1 MSPVAATNR
10 EEKDMT
16 RFKAELAAFDAALA
30 KATQPDEPFAALW
43 RLTDAMI
50 GAKLFTLMEA
60 NMKTERSGRI
70 FTSHPEEYPVSGS
83 KPIRYNEWFD
93 VVHKERRAFVANN
106 LADIDKVFPDAV
118 LIGQLGCAS
127 VINLPIVLNDTLV
140 GTVNILNGENH
151 HTEERVELA
160 TSLLSLPAKA
170 AWLASRYIKSQQ
182 E

>member
-1 MSPVAATNR
+1 
-10 EEKDMT
+10 MT
-16 RFKAELAAFDAALA
+16 RFQAELAAFDAELA

-60 NMKTERSGRI
+60 NLQTERSGRI
-70 FTSHPEEYPVSGS
+70 FTSHPAEYPVSGS

-106 LADIDKVFPDAV
+106 LVDIDKVFPDAE

-127 VINLPIVLNDTLV
+127 VINLPIVLNDNLV

-151 HTEERVELA
+151 HTEERVELV

-170 AWLASRYIKSQQ
+170 AWLASRYLKSLQG
-182 E
+182 

>member
-1 MSPVAATNR
+1 MS
-10 EEKDMT
+10 
-16 RFKAELAAFDAALA
+16 RFQAELAAFNDALA
-30 KATQPDEPFAALW
+30 IATKPEEPFEALW

-83 KPIRYNEWFD
+83 KPITYNSWFD
-93 VVHKERRAFVANN
+93 VVHKQRRAFVANN
-106 LADIDKVFPDAV
+106 LVDIDKVFPDAV
-118 LIGQLGCAS
+118 LISQLGCAS

-151 HTEERVELA
+151 HTEERVELV

>member
-16 RFKAELAAFDAALA
+16 RFQAELAAFDAALA
-30 KATQPDEPFAALW
+30 KATQPDEPFTALW

-106 LADIDKVFPDAV
+106 LVDIDKVFPDAV

>member
-1 MSPVAATNR
+1 MS
-10 EEKDMT
+10 
-16 RFKAELAAFDAALA
+16 RFQAELTAFDNALA
-30 KATQPDEPFAALW
+30 KATKADEPFAALW
-43 RLTDAMI
+43 RLTDAVI

-60 NMKTERSGRI
+60 NMKTEHAGRI

-93 VVHKERRAFVANN
+93 VVHKQRRTFVANN
-106 LADIDKVFPDAV
+106 LIDIDKVFPDAE

-160 TSLLSLPAKA
+160 NNLLSIPAKA
-170 AWLASRYIKSQQ
+170 AWLTSRYIQSQQ
-182 E
+182 A